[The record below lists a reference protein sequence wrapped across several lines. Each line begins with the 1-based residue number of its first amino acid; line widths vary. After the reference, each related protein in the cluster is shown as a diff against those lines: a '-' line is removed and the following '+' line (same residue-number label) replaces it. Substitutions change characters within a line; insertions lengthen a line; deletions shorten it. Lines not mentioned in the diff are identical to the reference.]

1 MKKTLKIAAAL
12 LIASVIFAA
21 GYAFHAFS
29 FWYNSPVSVSIENQ
43 SGQSL
48 QNLKLTFRSQISGN
62 LDIPPPQ
69 NGKDILVKF
78 FPWGEG
84 SFTLEATLESGK
96 VVQYS
101 AGYIEAGYSV
111 HTVITN
117 NEFKNRP

>member
-1 MKKTLKIAAAL
+1 MKNTLKIFAAL
-12 LIASVIFAA
+12 VMALVFFAV
-21 GYAFHAFS
+21 GYAFHAYS
-29 FWYNSPVSVSIENQ
+29 LWHNSPVSVSIENQ

-48 QNLKLTFRSQISGN
+48 QNLKLTFSSQISGN

-84 SFTLEATLESGK
+84 SFILEVTLDSGK
-96 VVQYS
+96 VLRYS
-101 AGYIEAGYSV
+101 AGYIEAGYTI

-117 NEFKNRP
+117 NEFKNHP

>member
-1 MKKTLKIAAAL
+1 MKNTFKIAVAL
-12 LIASVIFAA
+12 LTASVFFAA

-29 FWYNSPVSVSIENQ
+29 LLYNSPVSVSIENQ

-48 QNLKLTFRSQISGN
+48 QNLKLTFQSQINGN

-84 SFTLEATLESGK
+84 SFTIEATLESGK
-96 VVQYS
+96 VVHYS

>member
-1 MKKTLKIAAAL
+1 MKKILKIAATL
-12 LIASVIFAA
+12 LIASVLFAT

-29 FWYNSPVSVSIENQ
+29 VWYNSPVSVSIGNQ
-43 SGQSL
+43 SGQNL
-48 QNLKLTFRSQISGN
+48 HNLKLSFKSQISGN

-69 NGKDILVKF
+69 NGKETIVKF
-78 FPWGEG
+78 FPSGEG

-101 AGYIEAGYSV
+101 AGYVEAGYSI
-111 HTVITN
+111 HTVITK